1 MINFKNDVIVFSI
14 GAVCYGMTE
23 ILYRGYTHWTMV
35 LTGGLCLLLSY
46 IFNSNNKNTS
56 YIYRCVVVWL
66 IILISEFLV
75 GCIVNLWLGWN
86 VWDYSREPFNFMG
99 QICLMFSFLWLLM
112 SIFIVQICNLLEK
125 ELSNNAGHKPEYS

>member
-1 MINFKNDVIVFSI
+1 M
-14 GAVCYGMTE
+14 
-23 ILYRGYTHWTMV
+23 
-35 LTGGLCLLLSY
+35 
-46 IFNSNNKNTS
+46 
-56 YIYRCVVVWL
+56 VWL